1 MGQILD
7 GKKLAKLLGQDLK
20 EKVDSLKK
28 QKINPKFC
36 VINVGDDQASK
47 VYIHSKQVKANKIGI
62 EQIVYQ
68 LPQNTTEDEV
78 LNLVSKLNKDNT
90 VNGVMIQLPVPDQ
103 IDADK
108 VLDAIDP
115 EKDVDGL
122 TPANIGRLWQGQH
135 FVEPATAAGIIALL
149 DHYNIDPT
157 GKNAVIV
164 GRSNIVGKPLAA
176 LMLEKNASVSIL
188 HSHTKNLGE
197 MTKRA
202 DILVS
207 AVGSPKLITADM
219 VKEGAVVI
227 DVGINRVNGKLVG
240 DVDFDNV
247 QEKASWI
254 TPVPGGVGPLT
265 VEFLMEDVIKLTK
278 RQNGFR

>member
-47 VYIHSKQVKANKIGI
+47 VYIHSKQVKANKTGI

-219 VKEGAVVI
+219 VKEGAVVV
-227 DVGINRVNGKLVG
+227 DVGINRVDGKLVG

-247 QEKASWI
+247 QGKASWI

-278 RQNGFR
+278 RQNGLR